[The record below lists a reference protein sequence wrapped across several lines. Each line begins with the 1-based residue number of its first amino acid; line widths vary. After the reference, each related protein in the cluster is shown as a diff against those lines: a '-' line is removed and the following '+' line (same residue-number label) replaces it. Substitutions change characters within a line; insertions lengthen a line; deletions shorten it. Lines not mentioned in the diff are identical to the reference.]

1 MTGNGIAVG
10 SKKEIAANFLD
21 FFKANDAITILG
33 AMIQPRNNASLINS
47 KTKFL
52 HRLKNIVRKS

>member
-10 SKKEIAANFLD
+10 SKKIAENFLGI
-21 FFKANDAITILG
+21 FKANDAITILG

-47 KTKFL
+47 RTKFL
-52 HRLKNIVRKS
+52 HRLKNILRKT

>member
-10 SKKEIAANFLD
+10 SKKIAENVLGI
-21 FFKANDAITILG
+21 FKANDAITILG

-47 KTKFL
+47 RTKFL
-52 HRLKNIVRKS
+52 HRLKNILIKS